1 LERPRGSAR
10 LSIRAGAADLGSLR
24 HPPAAWI
31 RSTMPGVHVA
41 TTLAF
46 VSLAMSCLN
55 TGFQIQSPFRW
66 VLVFL
71 SLLFGVAAAVV
82 VTHARGRALKWLS
95 PTLDDWIGPPPHLAT
110 PLPDMS
116 LVEVVVRICLDTKT
130 DAEGNSAPAS
140 PQATSEALRAIRE
153 GARLGRVIVWGRLD
167 APIGNEHHTL
177 LSAIPPEVW
186 DVYQIDHLRF
196 LTDPKGRTERTVGAT
211 FWYSDLQFN
220 RRQVNVVWPEPGAR
234 LRFRKPWYFG
244 E

>member
-1 LERPRGSAR
+1 MHDANL
-10 LSIRAGAADLGSLR
+10 
-24 HPPAAWI
+24 
-31 RSTMPGVHVA
+31 
-41 TTLAF
+41 
-46 VSLAMSCLN
+46 
-55 TGFQIQSPFRW
+55 FRW

-82 VTHARGRALKWLS
+82 VTHARGRAPKWLS

-110 PLPDMS
+110 PLPDMP

-130 DAEGNSAPAS
+130 DAEGNIAAAS

-167 APIGNEHHTL
+167 APVGNEHHTP
-177 LSAIPPEVW
+177 LSTIPPEVW

-196 LTDPKGRTERTVGAT
+196 LTDPKGRTERARQVGAT

-220 RRQVNVVWPEPGAR
+220 RRQVNGVWPEPGAR

>member
-1 LERPRGSAR
+1 
-10 LSIRAGAADLGSLR
+10 
-24 HPPAAWI
+24 
-31 RSTMPGVHVA
+31 MPGVHVA

-82 VTHARGRALKWLS
+82 VTHARGRSPKWLS

-110 PLPDMS
+110 PLPDMP

-130 DAEGNSAPAS
+130 DAEGNIAAAS

-167 APIGNEHHTL
+167 APIGNEHHTP
-177 LSAIPPEVW
+177 LSTIPPEVW
-186 DVYQIDHLRF
+186 DVYQIDHFRF
-196 LTDPKGRTERTVGAT
+196 LTDPKGRTERARQVGAT

-234 LRFRKPWYFG
+234 LRFRSPWYFD